1 MAIGFGSISKAAVSG
16 LMSKTGI
23 HIATEAVESAMSIN
37 SDMKHGSSFMGAL
50 GKEAMHTAAFTVAP
64 WLTTA
69 ATLSPIIYSGVKGA
83 HDFRKRRGEE
93 IFDQRYNARNGVV
106 GGGYMDTQRA
116 VTMRQAAVQQ
126 IQGNKLNARTALGG
140 EARIFSQR
148 YG

>member
-16 LMSKTGI
+16 LMTKTGL
-23 HIATEAVESAMSIN
+23 HIAGEAVQSGMSIN
-37 SDMKHGSSFMGAL
+37 SDMKNGSSFMGAL

-69 ATLSPIIYSGVKGA
+69 ATLSPLIYSGVKGA
-83 HDFRKRRGEE
+83 HDFRNRRAEE
-93 IFDQRYNARNGVV
+93 LFDQRYNAGNGLV